1 MTHPAQPDTA
11 PAPQASPTSV
21 TIPVPPAP
29 APQVQQISPDEIAAR
44 VRAEVQAEMSAQ
56 IEAERQAR
64 EAMEQRMAAFDTDL
78 QTRTEQQRAAEQA
91 AAQAAEEKR
100 QAELSYAERAAE
112 MEQRMTGQLTAL
124 QQQLAERDAVL
135 ERERQFNELM
145 AYRSAQLQQHGDDI
159 IPELRDLVQGNTPEE
174 IDASISALK
183 ERSGSILQNVAQ
195 QAQAVRQNARG
206 VGVTA
211 PPVGPMD
218 NNSGHQTFSADD
230 IRNMDMTQY
239 AQHRARLLG
248 AASQTSQRDRGM
260 FG

>member
-1 MTHPAQPDTA
+1 
-11 PAPQASPTSV
+11 V
-21 TIPVPPAP
+21 TIPVPLPPAP
-29 APQVQQISPDEIAAR
+29 ATQVQTLSPEQIAQLQANSVALQERLDQEAAAR
-44 VRAEVQAEMSAQ
+44 AAL
-56 IEAERQAR
+56 
-64 EAMEQRMAAFDTDL
+64 EQRMAAFDTDL
-78 QTRTEQQRAAEQA
+78 QTRQQNEQA
-91 AAQAAEEKR
+91 AIQAATDAAEEKR
-100 QAELSYAERAAE
+100 QAELSFSQKLEEFQSANT
-112 MEQRMTGQLTAL
+112 QQVQSL

-135 ERERQFNELM
+135 ERERQFTELM
-145 AYRSAQLQQHGDDI
+145 GHRNAVLQERGDDI
-159 IPELRDLVQGNTPEE
+159 IPELRDLVQGNTREE
-174 IDASISALK
+174 IDASVSALIA
-183 ERSGSILQNVAQ
+183 RSGSILQNVAQ

-218 NNSGHQTFSADD
+218 TNSGQQTFTADD